1 MSFKNKKMPA
11 QCYGDN
17 ISLIRELWKIIKS
30 YYSNT
35 QKAFTAQW
43 LYMIISFLLLPC
55 FASGQENSSRVEITF
70 LQQDIKDWIAKL
82 RSKPPKPE
90 KGSFL
95 LIVPFISSNPTA
107 GFIVGAGLTY
117 TFKASKND
125 QYLSLISSAA
135 SYSTKGLVSVN
146 FKTNAYI
153 FHERLF
159 LNGDWRYLVNGETTY
174 GLGTAK
180 TNKSILD
187 INGYPTSTDSL
198 AQPLKYHQLRFY
210 EIGSWKVF
218 KYFYAGVGFQ
228 YDRYYDII
236 DDRLEKGDTGASF
249 HYQYSINHHFDPKDY
264 TVSGVSLNLLFDSRD
279 NQVNAYRGQ
288 YANVNYLFNLT
299 GLGSTQNSNI
309 LLTEYRCFL
318 PLDRRKQR
326 HILGFWLYGSFVTYG
341 TAPYLALP
349 ALGYDKQQRTGR
361 GYTFGQFRGQDLLYG
376 ETEYRFPI
384 SKNTGILGGV
394 AFLNATTTSDQENNV
409 KVMDYLRL
417 GYGAGLRIML
427 DKTSRTRL
435 DIDAGL
441 SPHSFGFYLAA
452 TETF

>member
-1 MSFKNKKMPA
+1 MVSVDSWVSNNQAMYKV
-11 QCYGDN
+11 
-17 ISLIRELWKIIKS
+17 ILLSL
-30 YYSNT
+30 YV
-35 QKAFTAQW
+35 F
-43 LYMIISFLLLPC
+43 LLPC
-55 FASGQENSSRVEITF
+55 FAHTQENSPNVEITF

-90 KGSFL
+90 KGNFL

-107 GFIVGAGLTY
+107 GFIIGAGLTY
-117 TFKASKND
+117 TFKANKD
-125 QYLSLISSAA
+125 DHYLSLISSAA
-135 SYSTKGLVSVN
+135 SYSTNGLVSVN

-153 FHERLF
+153 FHERLV
-159 LNGDWRYLVNGETTY
+159 LNGDWRYLINAERTY
-174 GLGTAK
+174 GLGTS
-180 TNKSILD
+180 TPNPFNIS
-187 INGYPTSTDSL
+187 INGSSPSKDSIG
-198 AQPLKYHQLRFY
+198 QPLKYHQLRFY
-210 EIGSWKVF
+210 EIGSWKLF
-218 KYFYAGVGFQ
+218 KNFFAGVGFQ

-236 DDRLEKGDTGASF
+236 DDRLEKGDTAISF
-249 HYQYSINHHFDPKDY
+249 HYQYSINNNFDPKQY

-288 YANVNYLFNLT
+288 YANVNYLFNLE

-326 HILGFWLYGSFVTYG
+326 HILGFWLYGNFVTYG

-349 ALGYDKQQRTGR
+349 AVGYDKQQRTGR
-361 GYTFGQFRGQDLLYG
+361 GYTYGRFRGQDMLYG

-394 AFLNATTTSDQENNV
+394 LFLNATTTSNTERNI
-409 KVMDYLRL
+409 KLMDYFGL
-417 GYGAGLRIML
+417 GYGGGLRIML

-435 DIDAGL
+435 QIDAGL
-441 SPHSFGFYLAA
+441 SPHSFGFYLGA